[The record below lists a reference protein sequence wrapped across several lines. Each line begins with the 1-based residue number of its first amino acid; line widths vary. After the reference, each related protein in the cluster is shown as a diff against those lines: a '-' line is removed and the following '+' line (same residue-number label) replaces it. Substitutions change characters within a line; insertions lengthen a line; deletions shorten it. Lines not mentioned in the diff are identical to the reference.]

1 MFNIGL
7 IEFLIILFFAVLLI
21 KPKDFPTIVKNL
33 GLFYRNIER
42 YFNNLKYEFSQIEID
57 IEDKIIKN
65 KNEIHRPSKRI
76 KKKSSS

>member
-33 GLFYRNIER
+33 GLFYRNMER

-57 IEDKIIKN
+57 IEDKIIKI
-65 KNEIHRPSKRI
+65 KMKYIDHLKELRKRVLL
-76 KKKSSS
+76 